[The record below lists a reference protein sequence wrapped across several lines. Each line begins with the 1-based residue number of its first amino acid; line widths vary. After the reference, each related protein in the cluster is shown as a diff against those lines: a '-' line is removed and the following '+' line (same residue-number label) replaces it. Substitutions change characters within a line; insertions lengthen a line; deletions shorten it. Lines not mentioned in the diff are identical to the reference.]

1 MYVRDKKCNRKIYH
15 NEDREEMEL
24 IPQHDRMKFED
35 SDDPRWLMT
44 GSWRMQPATKE
55 EILVT

>member
-1 MYVRDKKCNRKIYH
+1 MYIRDKECSRKIYH

-35 SDDPRWLMT
+35 SDDPR
-44 GSWRMQPATKE
+44 
-55 EILVT
+55 